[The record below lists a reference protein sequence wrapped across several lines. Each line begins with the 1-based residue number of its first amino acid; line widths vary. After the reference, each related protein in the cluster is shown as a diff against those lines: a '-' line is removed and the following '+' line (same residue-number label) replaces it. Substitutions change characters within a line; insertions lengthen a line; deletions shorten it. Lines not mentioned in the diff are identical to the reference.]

1 MANRALRAP
10 IICQSEQ
17 PMTDVQSQAESIF
30 LTRGSRRLRRAR
42 IAERHRSVDDE
53 RGAVIIE
60 FAMLAPVLLMISL
73 GIFQVSLLL
82 FQQQALHSAA
92 REGARIASIPTS
104 SVADIESAATDAMVG
119 VTFAS
124 TPTVTLTPD
133 DGAPPCQDRATLP
146 VTVDLATS
154 TRLDIPFVAGRIV
167 TLTSSATF
175 RCEE

>member
-1 MANRALRAP
+1 
-10 IICQSEQ
+10 
-17 PMTDVQSQAESIF
+17 
-30 LTRGSRRLRRAR
+30 
-42 IAERHRSVDDE
+42 
-53 RGAVIIE
+53 
-60 FAMLAPVLLMISL
+60 MLAPILLMVSL

-92 REGARIASIPTS
+92 REGARIASLPTS
-104 SVADIESAATDAMVG
+104 SISDIESAASDAMLG

-124 TPTVTLTPD
+124 QPTVTLTPD
-133 DGAPPCQDRATLP
+133 DGAPPCEDRATLP

-154 TRLDIPFVAGRIV
+154 TRLDIPFVSGRIV